1 MNAKD
6 FRIGNYIH
14 YHIEDRMDERKEWDE
29 LSQIDYDDLRCL
41 TTYEDNSEYRPI
53 PLTEEWLLKFGFVS
67 ERTAFLMGFHNKLFS
82 GLISVEYDKLVQM
95 HIISIGEFKD
105 ITRVAFIHELQ
116 NVIHALTGEELI
128 LKT

>member
-6 FRIGNYIH
+6 FRIGNYIY
-14 YHIEDRMDERKEWDE
+14 YHIEDRMDERREWDE

-53 PLTEEWLLKFGFVS
+53 PLSEEWLRKFGYIPKDYGWQGKYHYINEFTSNVF
-67 ERTAFLMGFHNKLFS
+67 TC
-82 GLISVEYDKLVQM
+82 DKTGRNIKYVNQ
-95 HIISIGEFKD
+95 
-105 ITRVAFIHELQ
+105 LQ
-116 NVIHALTGEELI
+116 NLYWCLCGEELI